1 MQSHYEIIVDVE
13 GLFLLSLLLHLMA
26 SLTALATVYVKLQ
39 RSVLLTVQKFE
50 IQQTNQQRMK
60 EKG

>member
-1 MQSHYEIIVDVE
+1 MQSHYKIIVDVE